1 MTDVGSVYGEALYD
15 LARDEKISA
24 DILAQLNVLEDSFRQ
39 EPDFVK
45 LLSTPSLSKQE
56 RCQILQD
63 AFGSIA
69 HPYVLNFMKG
79 GKHLDK
85 IAFWVEEKAE
95 KYKGQVTKYATW
107 GLLLFVAIPLPG
119 TGAWTGTL
127 VASFIKMNKKTAFF
141 SVLGGVL
148 IAGAIVTLISY
159 GVLGFLSFLL

>member
-1 MTDVGSVYGEALYD
+1 MLKYLYTIFISMLPIIELRGAIPVGAASGLPWYINYLLCCVGNMLPVP
-15 LARDEKISA
+15 I
-24 DILAQLNVLEDSFRQ
+24 ILF
-39 EPDFVK
+39 FV
-45 LLSTPSLSKQE
+45 E
-56 RCQILQD
+56 I
-63 AFGSIA
+63 
-69 HPYVLNFMKG
+69 VLNYMKKM
-79 GKHLDK
+79 KHLDK

-95 KYKGQVTKYATW
+95 KYKGQITKYATW

-148 IAGAIVTLISY
+148 IAGVIVTLISY

>member
-1 MTDVGSVYGEALYD
+1 MLKYFYTFFISMLPIIALRGAIPVGAASGLPWYTNYLLCCIGNLLPVP
-15 LARDEKISA
+15 I
-24 DILAQLNVLEDSFRQ
+24 ILF
-39 EPDFVK
+39 FV
-45 LLSTPSLSKQE
+45 E
-56 RCQILQD
+56 
-63 AFGSIA
+63 
-69 HPYVLNFMKG
+69 YVLNFMKG
-79 GKHLDK
+79 VKHLDK

-127 VASFIKMNKKTAFF
+127 VASFIKMKKSTAFL

-148 IAGAIVTLISY
+148 TAGVIVTLISY